1 MKPGKEYLLDKIGGN
16 KPDKYDEKTLELI
29 AYWMDEYA
37 KYYHEQQ
44 VNSVDLADVGG
55 NEVDSEESVC
65 YHPPE
70 HVTEYEGW
78 GKERMLH
85 CNKCGNSW

>member
-1 MKPGKEYLLDKIGGN
+1 MTPNEIADEYIGLIPTNNEWDEMRQELADKI
-16 KPDKYDEKTLELI
+16 E
-29 AYWMDEYA
+29 AYA

-65 YHPPE
+65 YHPSE

-85 CNKCGNSW
+85 CDKCGNSW